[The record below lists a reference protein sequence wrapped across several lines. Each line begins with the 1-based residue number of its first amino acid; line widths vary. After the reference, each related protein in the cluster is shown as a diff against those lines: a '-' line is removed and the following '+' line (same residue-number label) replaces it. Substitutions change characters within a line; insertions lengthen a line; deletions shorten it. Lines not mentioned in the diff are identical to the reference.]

1 MEAQVN
7 LLKPLAAALA
17 SAATA
22 VIRPALPAVALCTA
36 MIAID
41 TFTAWRLSC
50 RVRRRHPDAPGQPG
64 RLHSRRLGRALV
76 CLGKVYVLLLVS
88 AAIDIVLTPATSVL
102 QLSAGAVTA
111 WQAVSILENESSC
124 TDARWPAWLKRHL
137 ADKVSRHLSSD

>member
-50 RVRRRHPDAPGQPG
+50 RVRRKHPEAPGQPG
-64 RLHSRRLGRALV
+64 RIHSRRLGRALV
-76 CLGKVYVLLLVS
+76 SLGKVYVLLLVS
-88 AAIDIVLTPATSVL
+88 AAIDVVLTPATSVL
-102 QLSAGAVTA
+102 QLIAGAVTA

-124 TDARWPAWLKRHL
+124 TEARWPSWLKRYL
-137 ADKVSRHLSSD
+137 ADKVGRHLH

>member
-1 MEAQVN
+1 METQIN
-7 LLKPLAAALA
+7 LFKPLVTALA
-17 SAATA
+17 TALAA
-22 VIRPALPAVALCTA
+22 VVRPALPAVALCTA

-50 RVRRRHPDAPGQPG
+50 RVRRKHPDAPGQPG

-76 CLGKVYVLLLVS
+76 SLGKVYVLLLVS
-88 AAIDIVLTPATSVL
+88 AAIDVVLTPATSVL

-124 TDARWPAWLKRHL
+124 AEARWPSWLKRYL
-137 ADKVSRHLSSD
+137 ADKVGRHLH

>member
-41 TFTAWRLSC
+41 TFTAWRRSC
-50 RVRRRHPDAPGQPG
+50 RVRRKHPEAPGQPG
-64 RLHSRRLGRALV
+64 RIHSRRLGRALV
-76 CLGKVYVLLLVS
+76 SLGKVYVLLLVS
-88 AAIDIVLTPATSVL
+88 AAIDVVLTPATSVL

-124 TDARWPAWLKRHL
+124 TEARWPSWLKRYL
-137 ADKVSRHLSSD
+137 ADKVGRHLH

>member
-50 RVRRRHPDAPGQPG
+50 RVRRKHPDSPGQPG

-76 CLGKVYVLLLVS
+76 SLGKVYVLLLVS
-88 AAIDIVLTPATSVL
+88 AAIDVVLTPATSVL

-124 TDARWPAWLKRHL
+124 TEARWPSWLKRYL
-137 ADKVSRHLSSD
+137 ADKVGRHLH

>member
-1 MEAQVN
+1 METQIN
-7 LLKPLAAALA
+7 LFKPLVTALA
-17 SAATA
+17 TALAA
-22 VIRPALPAVALCTA
+22 VVRPALPAVALCTA

-50 RVRRRHPDAPGQPG
+50 RVRRKHPDAPGQPG

-76 CLGKVYVLLLVS
+76 SLGKVYVLLLVS
-88 AAIDIVLTPATSVL
+88 AAIDVVLTPATSVL

-124 TDARWPAWLKRHL
+124 TEARWPSWLKRYL
-137 ADKVSRHLSSD
+137 ADKVGRHLH

>member
-1 MEAQVN
+1 METQVN

-17 SAATA
+17 TSLAA

-50 RVRRRHPDAPGQPG
+50 R
-64 RLHSRRLGRALV
+64 LGRALV

-88 AAIDIVLTPATSVL
+88 AAIDIVLAPSTSVL

-124 TDARWPAWLKRHL
+124 TDARWPAWLKRYL
-137 ADKVSRHLSSD
+137 ADKVSRHLH

>member
-50 RVRRRHPDAPGQPG
+50 RVRRKHPEAPGKPG
-64 RLHSRRLGRALV
+64 RIHSRRLGRALV
-76 CLGKVYVLLLVS
+76 SLGKVYVLLLVS
-88 AAIDIVLTPATSVL
+88 AAIDVVLTPATSVL

-124 TDARWPAWLKRHL
+124 TEARWPSWLKRYL
-137 ADKVSRHLSSD
+137 ADKVGRHLH

>member
-41 TFTAWRLSC
+41 TFTAWRLIC
-50 RVRRRHPDAPGQPG
+50 RVRRKHPDAPGQPG

-76 CLGKVYVLLLVS
+76 SLGKVYVLLLVS
-88 AAIDIVLTPATSVL
+88 AAIDVVLTPATSVL

-124 TDARWPAWLKRHL
+124 TEARWPSWLKRYL
-137 ADKVSRHLSSD
+137 ADKVGRHLH

>member
-50 RVRRRHPDAPGQPG
+50 RVRRKHPEAPGQPG
-64 RLHSRRLGRALV
+64 RIHSRRLGRALV
-76 CLGKVYVLLLVS
+76 SLGKEYVLLLVS
-88 AAIDIVLTPATSVL
+88 AAIDVVLTPATSVL

-124 TDARWPAWLKRHL
+124 TEARWPSWLKRYL
-137 ADKVSRHLSSD
+137 ADKVGRHLH

>member
-50 RVRRRHPDAPGQPG
+50 RVRRKHPDAPGQPG

-76 CLGKVYVLLLVS
+76 SLGKVYVLLLVS
-88 AAIDIVLTPATSVL
+88 AAIDVVLTPATSVL

-124 TDARWPAWLKRHL
+124 TEARWPSWLKRYL
-137 ADKVSRHLSSD
+137 AHKVGRHLH

>member
-50 RVRRRHPDAPGQPG
+50 RVRCKHPDAPGQPG

-76 CLGKVYVLLLVS
+76 SLGKVYVLLLVS
-88 AAIDIVLTPATSVL
+88 AAIDVVLTPATSVL

-124 TDARWPAWLKRHL
+124 TEARWPSWLKRYL
-137 ADKVSRHLSSD
+137 ADKVGRHLH

>member
-50 RVRRRHPDAPGQPG
+50 RVRRKHPEAPGQPG
-64 RLHSRRLGRALV
+64 RIHSRRLGRALV
-76 CLGKVYVLLLVS
+76 SLGKVYVLLLVS
-88 AAIDIVLTPATSVL
+88 AAIDVVRTPATSVL

-124 TDARWPAWLKRHL
+124 TEARWPSWLKRYL
-137 ADKVSRHLSSD
+137 ADKVGRHLH

>member
-50 RVRRRHPDAPGQPG
+50 RVRRKHPDAPGQPG
-64 RLHSRRLGRALV
+64 RIHSRRLGRALV
-76 CLGKVYVLLLVS
+76 SLGKVYVLLLVS
-88 AAIDIVLTPATSVL
+88 AAIDVVLTPATSVL

-124 TDARWPAWLKRHL
+124 TEARWPSWLKRYL
-137 ADKVSRHLSSD
+137 ADKVGRHLH

>member
-7 LLKPLAAALA
+7 LLKPLVTALA
-17 SAATA
+17 TALAA
-22 VIRPALPAVALCTA
+22 VVRPALPAVALCTA

-50 RVRRRHPDAPGQPG
+50 RVRRKHPEAPGQPG
-64 RLHSRRLGRALV
+64 RIHSRRLGRALV
-76 CLGKVYVLLLVS
+76 SLGKVYVLLLVS
-88 AAIDIVLTPATSVL
+88 AAIDVVLTPATSVL

-124 TDARWPAWLKRHL
+124 TEARWPSWLKRYL
-137 ADKVSRHLSSD
+137 ADKVGRHLH

>member
-22 VIRPALPAVALCTA
+22 VIRPALPAVALCTE

-50 RVRRRHPDAPGQPG
+50 RVRRKHPDALGQPG

-76 CLGKVYVLLLVS
+76 SLGKVYVLLLVS
-88 AAIDIVLTPATSVL
+88 ASIDIVLAPATSIL

-124 TDARWPAWLKRHL
+124 TDARWLAWLKRHL
-137 ADKVSRHLSSD
+137 ADKVSRHLK

>member
-50 RVRRRHPDAPGQPG
+50 RVRRKHPEAPGQPG
-64 RLHSRRLGRALV
+64 RIHSRRLGRALV
-76 CLGKVYVLLLVS
+76 SLGKVYVLLLVS
-88 AAIDIVLTPATSVL
+88 AAIDVVLTPATSVL

-124 TDARWPAWLKRHL
+124 TEARWPSWLKRYL
-137 ADKVSRHLSSD
+137 ADKVGRHLH

>member
-17 SAATA
+17 SAATD

-50 RVRRRHPDAPGQPG
+50 RVRRKHPDAPGQPG

-76 CLGKVYVLLLVS
+76 SLGKVYVLLLVS
-88 AAIDIVLTPATSVL
+88 AAIDVVLTPATSVL

-124 TDARWPAWLKRHL
+124 TEARWPSWLKRYL
-137 ADKVSRHLSSD
+137 ADKVGRHLH

>member
-1 MEAQVN
+1 METQVN

-17 SAATA
+17 TSLAA

-50 RVRRRHPDAPGQPG
+50 RVRHKHPDAPGQPG
-64 RLHSRRLGRALV
+64 RVHSRRLGRALV

-88 AAIDIVLTPATSVL
+88 AAIDIVLAPSTSVL

-111 WQAVSILENESSC
+111 WQGVSSLENESSC
-124 TDARWPAWLKRHL
+124 TDARWPAWLKRYL
-137 ADKVSRHLSSD
+137 ADKVSRHLH

>member
-17 SAATA
+17 SALAA

-50 RVRRRHPDAPGQPG
+50 RVRRKHPDAPGQPG
-64 RLHSRRLGRALV
+64 RIHSRRLGRALV
-76 CLGKVYVLLLVS
+76 SLGKVYVLLLVS
-88 AAIDIVLTPATSVL
+88 AAIDVVLTPATSVL

-124 TDARWPAWLKRHL
+124 TEARWPSWLKRYL
-137 ADKVSRHLSSD
+137 ADKVGRHLH